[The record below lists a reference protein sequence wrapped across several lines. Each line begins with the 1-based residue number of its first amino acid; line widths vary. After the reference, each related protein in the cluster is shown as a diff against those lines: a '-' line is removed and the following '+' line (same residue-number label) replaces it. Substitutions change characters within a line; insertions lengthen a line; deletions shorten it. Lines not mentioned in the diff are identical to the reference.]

1 MPFAASIPWI
11 RFPGFAFALSI
22 SIPRRQVPARR
33 FLSFLPQESGSCGS
47 PLPCLPGLP
56 ALQTAR
62 GCARSARGAEP
73 RFPGTLD
80 PSPAA
85 APELGVAP
93 PPLLLPLCEAGR
105 ERPASFAERLQWEM
119 LFWLKE
125 EEMSHQELSQRLASV
140 ITHVDEIM
148 QQEIRPLVAV
158 DIIEQLHKQFA
169 TLSGGRG
176 QDGAPIITF
185 PEYPGFSEIPDEDF
199 LNVVTYLTSIPS
211 LEAASIGFIIII
223 DRRRDKWSSVK
234 ASLTRIAGAFP
245 GNLQLVF
252 VLRPSRFI
260 QRTIADIGIR
270 LHRDDFKMKV
280 PIIMLNSV
288 SDLHGY
294 IDKSQLTLEL
304 GGALEY
310 AHGQWIHHRTAIEN
324 FALTVKTTAQLL
336 QTFGTE
342 LAETELPNDV
352 QCTKELLST
361 HTEEHDKLKD
371 ELQLAVKQG
380 ATLLS
385 CIKEPMSR
393 NPDYKLNPDEVENVA
408 TVERLLAQLYE
419 TEKAFGQFWSRH
431 HLKLEQCLQ
440 LRHFE
445 YDFREVKLILDNLME
460 MQAGLTDLGN
470 SVARV
475 EQLLKELKHLE
486 EIGQGSLEKAQ
497 LLALH
502 GDQLIH
508 SNHYAVDSIRPKCV
522 ELRRICDDF
531 TNETKKKYDV
541 LGKSHEL
548 HKQLD
553 KANEWCESGIYLLA
567 SQAVDKCQ
575 SQEGAET
582 ALCDIEKFR
591 GSAKEHPLSNP
602 IDFYNQFDVILTAEI
617 KSCVQKVLEKLA
629 NVQEMFGKRQASL
642 KKLAAKQTRPVQSV
656 APHPESSPK
665 RPSPKSTRPA
675 SLAANR
681 RPSDVPCTP
690 PKSVSEAELS
700 KRKNVKKTKGG
711 IKIEVM
717 HEASQGGSS
726 RILVMS
732 ESEENLSTR
741 RSHIINEL
749 IETERVYV
757 EELQTIIE
765 GYVSAVDNPNLIHPI
780 PTPLQNKKEI
790 LFGNLPEIYEF
801 HNGIF
806 LNELTNCIENPDLL
820 GTCFLKRK
828 EDLKVYEKYCQNK
841 PRSEALWRQCGDSS
855 FFQDCQRKLDHKL
868 SLDAYLLKPVQ
879 RITKYQ
885 LLLKEM
891 LKCCKNSEGTA
902 ELEEALATVLDIIK
916 SVNDSMH
923 QIAITGYEGD
933 LNELGKLLM
942 QGSFNV
948 WTDHKKGHHKVK
960 DLARFKPMQRHLFLY
975 AKTLLFCKKREEIAD
990 GHEKSPSYSF
1000 KNSLKMSS
1008 VGITENVK
1016 GDNKKFEVWYNGREE
1031 VYIIQASSVELKTL
1045 WVSEI
1050 RKVLTGQLE
1059 ACREAS
1065 QLHQRIT
1072 ESVYHAP
1079 MRSSSSTRNSRKSSN
1094 TQNKSDSSSPETSKN
1109 KNRAYSPNSRQKR
1122 VDPPAE
1128 HSALAKKRFTLQGLS
1143 NRRLPTA
1150 DPEPKAKEVPRR
1162 FSLASSLSTTA
1173 IKVHT
1178 RTKGPLGPDV
1188 KAKRHEIKSD
1198 PTPFGFEE
1206 VFGKSILVQ
1215 GECNNSST
1223 TRHVTRSTSQTGW
1236 PSRQIPSL
1244 DTFEDFETIPSS
1256 NDELYNSSDL
1266 EEDTNTSNGAS
1277 LFRVEGSFEA
1287 CYPDSFMLQHGDL
1300 VQFVQGGEN
1309 GQWLVKGVAHRKSGW
1324 VPSSLL
1330 YPVEGDSNTTASGTK
1345 TDFSDTGKTSS
1356 ADLEVKDTKNELTKG
1371 TSTEQTVAS

>member
-1 MPFAASIPWI
+1 MFGGE
-11 RFPGFAFALSI
+11 RREGPGDTSKGQLRTS
-22 SIPRRQVPARR
+22 R
-33 FLSFLPQESGSCGS
+33 CGY
-47 PLPCLPGLP
+47 L
-56 ALQTAR
+56 
-62 GCARSARGAEP
+62 
-73 RFPGTLD
+73 
-80 PSPAA
+80 
-85 APELGVAP
+85 LGN
-93 PPLLLPLCEAGR
+93 
-105 ERPASFAERLQWEM
+105 
-119 LFWLKE
+119 
-125 EEMSHQELSQRLASV
+125 
-140 ITHVDEIM
+140 EIM

-176 QDGAPIITF
+176 HDGAPIITF
-185 PEYPGFSEIPDEDF
+185 PEYPSFSEIPDEDF

-223 DRRRDKWSSVK
+223 DRRRDRWSAVK

-294 IDKSQLTLEL
+294 IDKSQLTVEL
-304 GGALEY
+304 GGTLEY

-324 FALTVKTTAQLL
+324 FALTVKTTAQML

-352 QCTKELLST
+352 HCTEEILSS
-361 HTEEHDKLKD
+361 HTKEHDKLKD

-385 CIKEPMSR
+385 CIKEPGSK

-408 TVERLLAQLYE
+408 TVERLLAQLDE
-419 TEKAFGQFWSRH
+419 TERAFDEFWSRH
-431 HLKLEQCLQ
+431 NLKLEQCLQ

-445 YDFREVKLILDNLME
+445 QDFREVKLALDNLMAI
-460 MQAGLTDLGN
+460 QAGLTDLGN
-470 SVARV
+470 SVSRV
-475 EQLLKELKHLE
+475 EQLLKELKELE
-486 EIGQGSLEKAQ
+486 AIGQGSLEKAQ

-553 KANEWCESGIYLLA
+553 KANEWCEAGIYLLA

-582 ALCDIEKFR
+582 ALRDIEKFR

-617 KSCVQKVLEKLA
+617 KACVQKVLEKLGD
-629 NVQEMFGKRQASL
+629 VQEMFEKRQASL

-665 RPSPKSTRPA
+665 RASPKTTRPS
-675 SLAANR
+675 SLATPR
-681 RPSDVPCTP
+681 RPSDVPVTP
-690 PKSVSEAELS
+690 PKSVSEAELA

-717 HEASQGGSS
+717 HEASQGGTS

-765 GYVSAVDNPNLIHPI
+765 GYISEVDNPHLMHLIPSL
-780 PTPLQNKKEI
+780 LQNKKEV

-801 HNGIF
+801 HNSIF
-806 LNELTNCIENPDLL
+806 LNELTNCIENPDSL

-933 LNELGKLLM
+933 LHELGKLLM

-1016 GDNKKFEVWYNGREE
+1016 GDNKKFEVWCNGREE
-1031 VYIIQASSVELKTL
+1031 VYIIQATSVELKNL

-1065 QLHQRIT
+1065 QLHQKIS

-1079 MRSSSSTRNSRKSSN
+1079 MRSSSSNRYSRKAADM
-1094 TQNKSDSSSPETSKN
+1094 QNKSDSSSPETTKN
-1109 KNRAYSPNSRQKR
+1109 KNRTSSPNTRQ
-1122 VDPPAE
+1122 
-1128 HSALAKKRFTLQGLS
+1128 
-1143 NRRLPTA
+1143 NR
-1150 DPEPKAKEVPRR
+1150 
-1162 FSLASSLSTTA
+1162 
-1173 IKVHT
+1173 
-1178 RTKGPLGPDV
+1178 GPLGPDV

-1206 VFGKSILVQ
+1206 AFQKSILVQ
-1215 GECNNSST
+1215 GECNNTSI
-1223 TRHVTRSTSQTGW
+1223 TRHVPRSTSQTGW
-1236 PSRQIPSL
+1236 PSRHIPSL
-1244 DTFEDFETIPSS
+1244 DTYEDFETIPSS
-1256 NDELYNSSDL
+1256 NDELYNSSDM
-1266 EEDTNTSNGAS
+1266 EDETHANNGAS

-1287 CYPDSFMLQHGDL
+1287 CYPDSFILQHGDL

-1309 GQWLVKGVAHRKSGW
+1309 GQWLVKEIVCKKTGW

-1330 YPVEGDSNTTASGTK
+1330 YPAEGEQNNSCSDSK
-1345 TDFSDTGKTSS
+1345 TDVYSDTSRTSL
-1356 ADLEVKDTKNELTKG
+1356 ADSEIKDKKNELTKG
-1371 TSTEQTVAS
+1371 APAEQSVAS